1 MLKLFC
7 FFSAINATP
16 SVDDL
21 ECTESC
27 SDSDEDIVF
36 PAKPTR
42 VSLLASKSTAVL
54 ASKAAL
60 QPSIP
65 ITAGLNGSASISAEL
80 RVSPSNTAASVPTTA
95 ASRTSVPLSAGLNGS
110 ASISAE
116 LRASLAIQPSVPTTA
131 ASRTSVPIT
140 AGLNGS
146 AWISADH
153 EQWKVYSL
161 ASKLPNI
168 FSCAC

>member
-54 ASKAAL
+54 ASKAA
-60 QPSIP
+60 
-65 ITAGLNGSASISAEL
+65 
-80 RVSPSNTAASVPTTA
+80 
-95 ASRTSVPLSAGLNGS
+95 SRTSVPLSAGLNGS

-146 AWISADH
+146 ASISADH

>member
-80 RVSPSNTAASVPTTA
+80 RASPSNTA
-95 ASRTSVPLSAGLNGS
+95 
-110 ASISAE
+110 
-116 LRASLAIQPSVPTTA
+116 AIQPSVPTTA
-131 ASRTSVPIT
+131 ASQAFPRKEACASSVPLRLVKAAGRPPKGTPIT
-140 AGLNGS
+140 YIKA
-146 AWISADH
+146 
-153 EQWKVYSL
+153 K
-161 ASKLPNI
+161 K
-168 FSCAC
+168 